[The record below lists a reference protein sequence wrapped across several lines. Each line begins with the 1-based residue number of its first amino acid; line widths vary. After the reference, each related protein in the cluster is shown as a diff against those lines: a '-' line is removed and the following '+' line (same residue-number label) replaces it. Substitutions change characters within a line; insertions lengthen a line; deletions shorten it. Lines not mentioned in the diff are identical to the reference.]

1 MLTVKRKVQFRS
13 TSRYLAVTK
22 IIPEDWHV
30 VEISEVHR
38 GPGFV
43 NIVIQKLE

>member
-22 IIPEDWHV
+22 LIPEDWHFV
-30 VEISEVHR
+30 KLTLISQH
-38 GPGFV
+38 PGWV
-43 NIVIQKLE
+43 TIAIEKLE